1 MIKSKNQVAL
11 FILAVPIVI
20 FFLIWWNQETQP
32 KPKSDFDTVIVKIN
46 SFDATKG
53 NNEAMMEL
61 IEYSDF
67 QCPACGYYYPFIKN
81 ITQEFSGQLLFS
93 YRHFPLSQHL
103 NANIAARAAESA
115 GKQNKFW
122 EMHDLIFENQN
133 SWSNNKQVRELLI
146 GYAEIIGLDINKF
159 NTDIDSQEIKDK
171 VSSDYKGGVKIGI
184 NSTPTFFLNG
194 KKLDPNETNPQILKE
209 KIHAL
214 VQAQ

>member
-1 MIKSKNQVAL
+1 
-11 FILAVPIVI
+11 
-20 FFLIWWNQETQP
+20 
-32 KPKSDFDTVIVKIN
+32 
-46 SFDATKG
+46 
-53 NNEAMMEL
+53 
-61 IEYSDF
+61 
-67 QCPACGYYYPFIKN
+67 
-81 ITQEFSGQLLFS
+81 
-93 YRHFPLSQHL
+93 
-103 NANIAARAAESA
+103 
-115 GKQNKFW
+115 QNKFW